1 MMSQEP
7 VEEKREQRVA
17 PLSQSAEPLQP
28 NKNVGFEPDY
38 NLIDMSGAAKAL

>member
-1 MMSQEP
+1 MVLQEP
-7 VEEKREQRVA
+7 VEEKKEQRVA